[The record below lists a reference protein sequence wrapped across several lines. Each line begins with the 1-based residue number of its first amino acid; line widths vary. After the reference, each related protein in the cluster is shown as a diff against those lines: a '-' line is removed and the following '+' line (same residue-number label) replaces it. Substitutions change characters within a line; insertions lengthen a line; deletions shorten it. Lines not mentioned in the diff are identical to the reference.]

1 MLRVLLSAVLLVVS
15 VLGVGT
21 AEGATA
27 ADTSFVFQGSGW
39 GHGVGL
45 SQWGAY
51 GQAQAHPERSGEEI
65 AAYYYPG
72 SEPATMSD
80 LALPNN
86 LLHTLDRPLWVNL
99 GSQITLL
106 EFTAVGG
113 PLDLCL
119 VGDGEGPCP
128 KPEHPQEG
136 QRWQFRRIARNE
148 CGFFHDG
155 ELQGTPGG
163 CRASIG
169 WPEADGVQLRHG
181 EGRGKICAVGSG
193 SECEYRH
200 GELKIRD
207 DPVEVGFH
215 VVLAVGFED
224 YLRGIAEIPGQWD
237 PPGVNEAQVVAA
249 RSYAAFKFFQYETEP
264 RGPSPNVDPG
274 IGEAR
279 MDACWCHLYDSTKDM
294 NYIGWAK
301 ESSPSSGPWL
311 TAVEET
317 RDRVL
322 TYSGE
327 GSDKY
332 TKGGIIQ
339 AFFSA
344 SSGGVSSSNRYGFF
358 SEWNGNPPKVVQWPY
373 LVPIPDPWDT
383 DPVVG
388 NPHASWERRVDAS
401 AIARSLGWETVT
413 GAALVVEGSVASP
426 AHVRFDGHRED
437 GPVSATVAG
446 AWLRIALGL
455 RSSNIK
461 AIDGEVARPA
471 DPPGDEEAPV
481 PPLEED
487 PTLEIGNEGGTRADI
502 PFDLLP
508 PFPDALGT
516 VHAEGIQAIRQASIT
531 LGCGTGLHFCPEDV
545 VTRGAMATFLLR
557 ALELDPAD
565 GDRFS
570 DVSAGHRHRG
580 AIHAIAELGLTR
592 GCGDGTRFCPN
603 DPVTRETMAVFLAR
617 ALELPPGRPG
627 DRAFSDVAADHP
639 HSGEIYAIAERG
651 ITVGCKD
658 GTRFCPSDPVTRG
671 SMATFLA
678 RAFIWE
684 GTSPPG
690 S

>member
-1 MLRVLLSAVLLVVS
+1 MFRALLSAVLAAS
-15 VLGVGT
+15 VLAAGT
-21 AEGATA
+21 AGVSAV
-27 ADTSFVFQGSGW
+27 DNISFVFQGAGW
-39 GHGVGL
+39 GHGVGM

-51 GQAQAHPERSGEEI
+51 GQALAHPDRPGEEI

-80 LALPNN
+80 LALPND

-99 GSQITLL
+99 GAQITLL

-119 VGDGEGPCP
+119 VGDGTGPCP

-136 QRWQFRRIARNE
+136 ERWQFRRIARNE

-155 ELQGTPGG
+155 ELQGTAGT
-163 CRASIG
+163 CRASIN
-169 WPEADGVQLRHG
+169 WPDADGVQLRHG
-181 EGRGKICAVGSG
+181 DGRTKICGAGSRD
-193 SECEYRH
+193 ECEYRH
-200 GELKIRD
+200 GEIKIRD

-215 VVLAVGFED
+215 VVLAVGLED
-224 YLRGIAEIPGQWD
+224 YLNGIAEIPGSWEA
-237 PPGVNEAQVVAA
+237 PGVNEAQVIAA

-264 RGPSPNVDPG
+264 RGRSPNVDPG
-274 IGEAR
+274 ISAAR
-279 MDACWCHLYDSTKDM
+279 KDTCWCHMYDNTRDM
-294 NYIGWAK
+294 AYIAWAK
-301 ESSPSSGPWL
+301 ESRSDAGRWL
-311 TAVEET
+311 AAVEET

-327 GSDKY
+327 GAERY

-344 SSGGVSSSNRYGFF
+344 SSGGFTASNRYGFF
-358 SEWNGNPPKVVQWPY
+358 SEWNSNPPRVVQWPY
-373 LVPIPDPWDT
+373 LVPIQDPWDT
-383 DPVVG
+383 DPDVG
-388 NPHASWERRVDAS
+388 NPHASWQREVDAS

-413 GAALVVEGSVASP
+413 GATLVAEGSVASP
-426 AHVRFDGHRED
+426 AHVRFDGFRE
-437 GPVSATVAG
+437 GGAVSATVAG

-455 RSSNIK
+455 RSSNIE
-461 AIDGEVARPA
+461 AIDGRGP
-471 DPPGDEEAPV
+471 DPTRLPGPDETPV
-481 PPLEED
+481 VPVEED
-487 PTLEIGNEGGTRADI
+487 PTLEIGNEGGSRSAI

-508 PFPDALGT
+508 PFPDAVGT

-531 LGCGTGLHFCPEDV
+531 LGCGTGLYFCPGEV

-557 ALELDPAD
+557 ALQLEPVD
-565 GDRFS
+565 GDRFL

-580 AIHAIAELGLTR
+580 AIYAIAELGLTR
-592 GCGDGTRFCPN
+592 GCGDGSRFCPN
-603 DPVTRETMAVFLAR
+603 DPVTRETMAAFLAR
-617 ALELPPGRPG
+617 ALELQPGRPDG
-627 DRAFSDVAADHP
+627 RVFTDVPTDHP
-639 HSGEIYAIAERG
+639 HSGAIYAIAERG

-658 GTRFCPSDPVTRG
+658 GTRFCPNDPVTRG

-684 GTSPPG
+684 ATSPPG